1 MLILPDTLEYNYSM
15 TFHCSIAPDET
26 MTYKFI
32 YTDLREYDE
41 DDTQNP
47 DLMVEYD
54 ASDIGG
60 NIDELMEKS
69 LETGVDLIFEQVK
82 DKKIDSKELDKIREK
97 AWKEGWA
104 ILY

>member
-1 MLILPDTLEYNYSM
+1 MIYPRTLEDNYNRA
-15 TFHCSIAPDET
+15 FHCSIRPDET

-32 YTDLREYDE
+32 YTDLRAYDE

-54 ASDIGG
+54 ASNLKGDLD
-60 NIDELMEKS
+60 NLMQKS
-69 LETGVDLIFEQVK
+69 LDTGVDLIFEQVN
-82 DKKIDSKELDKIREK
+82 DKKIDTKELDKIREK

>member
-1 MLILPDTLEYNYSM
+1 MICPGTLEDKYYRA
-15 TFHCSIAPDET
+15 FHCSIRPDET

-32 YTDLREYDE
+32 YTDEREYDA

-54 ASDIGG
+54 ASNLKGDI
-60 NIDELMEKS
+60 DDLMQKS
-69 LETGVDLIFEQVK
+69 LDTGVDLIFEQVK
-82 DKKIDSKELDKIREK
+82 DKKVIITDEMRKK
-97 AWKEGWA
+97 AWDEGRI